1 MARRALERVFVRAEY
16 SEFFPRA
23 EFGGYGAFVAASG
36 KVLKSERRTRVVI
49 LRRHAGAEP
58 LRQERRFVCKEYR
71 YPWLPRIRTWLR
83 ISKAEHEF
91 NSLGQVAALGLAC
104 AEPVACGA
112 QRTVLGF
119 VRSCFVVTGFV
130 EDSVTLKDWAG
141 RERFRSLPEERA
153 YICRRL
159 GRILRRLHQA
169 RLFLFTAKP
178 KNILLRRDRGRE
190 QLVLIDLPYA
200 RFLRWPPLARW
211 AQARDLAM
219 VFANYMPRMSDDE
232 TAPFY
237 GAYFPDPLG
246 AHESAVRKRVARAVR
261 VRRNRTLLSRLVHR
275 SRQARKFAKTWLKLA
290 GWKARDSDARS

>member
-1 MARRALERVFVRAEY
+1 MARRALERVFVRQEY

-23 EFGGYGAFVAASG
+23 EFDGYGAFVAARG

-49 LRRHAGAEP
+49 LRRQAGAEP

-112 QRTVLGF
+112 QRTALGF

-130 EDSVTLKDWAG
+130 EDSVTLKDSPG
-141 RERFRSLPEERA
+141 TERFRSLPEERA

-159 GRILRRLHQA
+159 ARILRRLHQA

-190 QLVLIDLPYA
+190 QIVLIDLPYA

-219 VFANYMPRMSDDE
+219 VFANYMPRMSDEE

-237 GAYFPDPLG
+237 EAYFPDPLG
-246 AHESAVRKRVARAVR
+246 AHERAVRRRVARAVR
-261 VRRNRTLLSRLVHR
+261 VRQNQTFLSWLGHR
-275 SRQARKFAKTWLKLA
+275 SRQALKLA
-290 GWKARDSDARS
+290 KGWHTSADRDTRDSEVRL